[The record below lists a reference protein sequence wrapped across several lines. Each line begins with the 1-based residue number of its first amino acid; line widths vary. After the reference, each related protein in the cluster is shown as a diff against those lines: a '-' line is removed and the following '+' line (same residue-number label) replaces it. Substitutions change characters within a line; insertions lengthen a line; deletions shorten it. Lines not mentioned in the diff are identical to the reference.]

1 MADKEVSDRKEGTE
15 LADHGALVDQIR
27 ISPWTKNH
35 LRETQVGLE
44 ILNGVATLQIPE
56 EVFDDAELLWKSFV
70 VSYFIGDAPH
80 VGSIHGTVNRIWSSQ
95 TGSKI
100 DVQFIAKNTV
110 LFRVENKTATSPPD
124 LSAMPLWV
132 DLRGVPNGLFS
143 HKGLKCLSRAV
154 GKFVKLHPTRERC
167 TSLDVAHVLVEV
179 DLHQPLLERIGWG
192 HRGSECRD
200 KIVRILKKQ
209 TVEDAVVESA
219 NAPAQSPE
227 NSGFVDLLKEL
238 ENLPARANATAEI
251 WIEEVRNDE
260 AGESGVMEGVMIEDS
275 TAILL
280 FEPTT
285 EGFSEAAGGSWTTVY
300 GSSHIDDSGS
310 KEVKEIEESGVADV
324 VISPSRFSPLLGI
337 EDTCDDDLDAT
348 EGDLEEGEVV
358 ELSSSGF
365 GTGNPWNSDLKL
377 TSPRSS
383 SRSVLYPPPKASMKT
398 SLLEDSL
405 GQAHVLTPQPHRT
418 STGSDDLAIGNR
430 GFPLLSYRTNHV
442 PRRVMYSSLLLQTVS
457 TGTPFAPYLAGHFF
471 DSDAVSFE
479 DGFVSSRSRPVVSP
493 QASDEYNRIP
503 VDVPCSFPGGL
514 RVSASHMT

>member
-1 MADKEVSDRKEGTE
+1 MIGAFGCDPFGKTFKPKFPRPTILIIDRGVKPLCKFENSPTSKGSSPELWTNTNDECGARCDEQMNFVKNFKRHAQILQKGRYSLFTPHYITCFCPKECVSSKQCKSQCINQGRYCAPDPEQDFGDGVGKEINKSWVWWDYVTDFHIRCSMKEKKYSKECAESVVKSLGLPLDKIKKCMGDPGADVENENGGVSSDLMADKEVSDRKEGTE

-35 LRETQVGLE
+35 LRETQ
-44 ILNGVATLQIPE
+44 
-56 EVFDDAELLWKSFV
+56 
-70 VSYFIGDAPH
+70 
-80 VGSIHGTVNRIWSSQ
+80 
-95 TGSKI
+95 
-100 DVQFIAKNTV
+100 
-110 LFRVENKTATSPPD
+110 
-124 LSAMPLWV
+124 
-132 DLRGVPNGLFS
+132 
-143 HKGLKCLSRAV
+143 
-154 GKFVKLHPTRERC
+154 
-167 TSLDVAHVLVEV
+167 
-179 DLHQPLLERIGWG
+179 
-192 HRGSECRD
+192 
-200 KIVRILKKQ
+200 
-209 TVEDAVVESA
+209 
-219 NAPAQSPE
+219 
-227 NSGFVDLLKEL
+227 
-238 ENLPARANATAEI
+238 
-251 WIEEVRNDE
+251 
-260 AGESGVMEGVMIEDS
+260 
-275 TAILL
+275 
-280 FEPTT
+280 
-285 EGFSEAAGGSWTTVY
+285 
-300 GSSHIDDSGS
+300 
-310 KEVKEIEESGVADV
+310 
-324 VISPSRFSPLLGI
+324 
-337 EDTCDDDLDAT
+337 
-348 EGDLEEGEVV
+348 VV

>member
-1 MADKEVSDRKEGTE
+1 MEFAHWKSGLQNGGVSSDLMADK
-15 LADHGALVDQIR
+15 
-27 ISPWTKNH
+27 
-35 LRETQVGLE
+35 
-44 ILNGVATLQIPE
+44 
-56 EVFDDAELLWKSFV
+56 
-70 VSYFIGDAPH
+70 
-80 VGSIHGTVNRIWSSQ
+80 
-95 TGSKI
+95 
-100 DVQFIAKNTV
+100 
-110 LFRVENKTATSPPD
+110 
-124 LSAMPLWV
+124 
-132 DLRGVPNGLFS
+132 
-143 HKGLKCLSRAV
+143 
-154 GKFVKLHPTRERC
+154 
-167 TSLDVAHVLVEV
+167 
-179 DLHQPLLERIGWG
+179 
-192 HRGSECRD
+192 
-200 KIVRILKKQ
+200 
-209 TVEDAVVESA
+209 EDAVVESA
-219 NAPAQSPE
+219 KAPAQSPG

-285 EGFSEAAGGSWTTVY
+285 EGFSEAAGGSWTTVVLVFSNIAILSVLSVSTVS
-300 GSSHIDDSGS
+300 GRWLSS
-310 KEVKEIEESGVADV
+310 
-324 VISPSRFSPLLGI
+324 P
-337 EDTCDDDLDAT
+337 
-348 EGDLEEGEVV
+348 
-358 ELSSSGF
+358 SSGF

-418 STGSDDLAIGNR
+418 STGSDDLAIGNL

-479 DGFVSSRSRPVVSP
+479 DGFVSFRSRPVVSP

-503 VDVPCSFPGGL
+503 VDVPRSFPGGL
-514 RVSASHMT
+514 RGLSFPYDLNPIVWASSSSWASSVVLGHNLSYIVKCIQHTRDLRLHHQCRIRRLPPNFSSILVFSVSKTIMDSEMKISSTTSPFRSLNSVLSGSIEIHLVSRSNTVGVRADIIGLRYLVGQSSSENLRRSHPPLVLSVTYLLIEVKESLS